1 MSRIE
6 DETPR
11 RTKLD
16 EKGRGAQKFRNFVR
30 QIDPRNIQ
38 DLVEDDEYF
47 ELDLTQKMNHSRR
60 I

>member
-30 QIDPRNIQ
+30 QIDPRSIQ